1 LIVDLHLDLLLDSAL
16 ERARGRSDVFRRRHQ
31 QALRDGGVAVQVL
44 PMYPDDE
51 LGGDPWQRIVAQLDA
66 ATREEE
72 ESGGALRMVSTMAEL
87 RSAVGAGAVAG
98 VLALENAAGLEGHP
112 ERLSELYRR
121 GLRMV
126 GLTWND
132 ANAFADG
139 VGDDRGRGITGEGW
153 ELLRRMEEL
162 GVALDISHLAPA
174 ACAAALERFAGTVLA
189 SHANAFAEHPSPR
202 NLADDLLAA
211 VGERGGVVGLAAIP
225 AFVGSGDYA
234 QRLAGHHA
242 RILQVAGPAAPAFG
256 ADFCGYFEPGD
267 GPLLPATPTEEDRS
281 LATAPEPPRESFYR
295 RVCQA
300 VGERSGPA
308 ALDPLRGQNAMRLL
322 EAVLR

>member
-1 LIVDLHLDLLLDSAL
+1 MIVDLHLDLLLDSAL
-16 ERARGRSDVFRRRHQ
+16 ERVRGERDVFRRRHQ
-31 QALRDGGVAVQVL
+31 RALRDGGVAVQVL

-66 ATREEE
+66 AAREEE
-72 ESGGALRMVSTMAEL
+72 ESGGALRMVSTVAEL
-87 RSAVGAGAVAG
+87 RAAVGAGAVAG

-112 ERLSELYRR
+112 ERLSQLHRR

-139 VGDDRGRGITGEGW
+139 VGDDRGRGITAEGW
-153 ELLRRMEEL
+153 ELLARMEEL
-162 GVALDISHLAPA
+162 GIALDISHLAPA
-174 ACAAALERFAGTVLA
+174 ACTAVLERFSGTVLA

-202 NLADDLLAA
+202 NLADDVLAA

-225 AFVGSGDYA
+225 AFVGAGDYA
-234 QRLAGHHA
+234 ERLAGHHA
-242 RILQVAGPAAPAFG
+242 RILETAGPGAPAFG

-267 GPLLPATPTEEDRS
+267 GPLLPTTPTEEDRA
-281 LATAPEPPRESFYR
+281 LATEPEPPREAFYR
-295 RVCQA
+295 RVCEA
-300 VGERSGPA
+300 VEGRSGPA
-308 ALDPLRGQNAMRLL
+308 AVDPLREQNALRLL
-322 EAVLR
+322 EGVLR

>member
-1 LIVDLHLDLLLDSAL
+1 DPEGGDAEPRAHPLRLPFSPAVPAGHPGVSAHRSRAADAQGRDDARAPSRLHPRLIVDLHLDLLLDSAL

-66 ATREEE
+66 AAREEE

-162 GVALDISHLAPA
+162 GGAVDISHLAPA
-174 ACAAALERFAGTVLA
+174 SCAAALERFAGTVLA

-211 VGERGGVVGLAAIP
+211 VGERGGVVGL
-225 AFVGSGDYA
+225 
-234 QRLAGHHA
+234 
-242 RILQVAGPAAPAFG
+242 
-256 ADFCGYFEPGD
+256 
-267 GPLLPATPTEEDRS
+267 
-281 LATAPEPPRESFYR
+281 
-295 RVCQA
+295 
-300 VGERSGPA
+300 
-308 ALDPLRGQNAMRLL
+308 
-322 EAVLR
+322 